1 MKIPAKSTF
10 KRQTILWAQYSPI
23 AFFGII
29 SVSGSSPDNSVNI
42 FFKFSGLIL
51 LTLSIIFLG
60 RLIFEI
66 YSPKKISLEGKLVKL
81 KYLDYKYKYG
91 KVYDDY
97 GYKIIIEANGQKKR
111 LLLLHKER
119 WEDFGRGLD
128 VLLKKD
134 EFYSI
139 TYLSKSKLIVEIESI
154 THPELNEV
162 IDKCFIN
169 IRGSKKDRKKAFQL
183 LEKYHYR

>member
-1 MKIPAKSTF
+1 
-10 KRQTILWAQYSPI
+10 
-23 AFFGII
+23 
-29 SVSGSSPDNSVNI
+29 
-42 FFKFSGLIL
+42 
-51 LTLSIIFLG
+51 
-60 RLIFEI
+60 
-66 YSPKKISLEGKLVKL
+66 
-81 KYLDYKYKYG
+81 
-91 KVYDDY
+91 
-97 GYKIIIEANGQKKR
+97 R

-183 LEKYHYR
+183 LEEYHYR